1 MYLKQIGVEQE
12 SKVRVSFEKVVDDLL
27 MISLSNNLDDE
38 VLSYWRLTEVAGIP
52 PLEIGINCKNN
63 YVSSITFYIDST
75 YMAEHNRID
84 DIVAE
89 RGNVLVDSKIFTHT
103 NEYLDVHK
111 GYSVQIQNNNLICF
125 FEDGSK
131 FKYSYKTD
139 RLEVF
144 LDDEK
149 RIVGFSI
156 CDLSSEQMN
165 MINSL

>member
-12 SKVRVSFEKVVDDLL
+12 SKVSVDFEKVVEDLL
-27 MISLSNNLDDE
+27 MISLVNDSDNE

-63 YVSSITFYIDST
+63 SVASITFYIDST
-75 YMAEHNRID
+75 YMVEHDCVN
-84 DIVAE
+84 IVAE

-103 NEYLDVHK
+103 NEYVDVHK

-125 FEDGSK
+125 FEDGTE
-131 FKYSYKTD
+131 FKHSYKTD
-139 RLEVF
+139 KFEVF
-144 LDDEK
+144 LDEEK

-156 CDLSSEQMN
+156 CDLSSRQIN
-165 MINSL
+165 MIESL

>member
-12 SKVRVSFEKVVDDLL
+12 SKVNVVFEKVVDDLL
-27 MISLSNNLDDE
+27 MISLVNDSDNE

-52 PLEIGINCKNN
+52 PLEVGINCKNN
-63 YVSSITFYIDST
+63 SVASITFYIDST
-75 YMAEHNRID
+75 HMVEHGCV

-89 RGNVLVDSKIFTHT
+89 RGAILVDSKIFTHT

-111 GYSVQIQNNNLICF
+111 SYSVQIQNNNLICF

-139 RLEVF
+139 KLEVF
-144 LDDEK
+144 LDEEK
-149 RIVGFSI
+149 NIVGFAI
-156 CDLSSEQMN
+156 CDLSSRQIN
-165 MINSL
+165 MIDTL